1 MHETKEVNP
10 VIVVSL
16 ENNCI
21 FLHIFVASLLSGIIQ
36 CFGPALYEKDAEC

>member
-16 ENNCI
+16 ENNCNL
-21 FLHIFVASLLSGIIQ
+21 LHIFVATLLSGVIQ
-36 CFGPALYEKDAEC
+36 CFVPALYEKDAEC